1 MSSQT
6 RLVTLWCPVCKKM
19 TPHRVAPY
27 SEPRCLPCEDQ
38 TVCIPPPPPVREEQ
52 VQYPGR

>member
-6 RLVTLWCPVCKKM
+6 RLVALWCPVCKKM
-19 TPHRVAPY
+19 TPHRVATY

-38 TVCIPPPPPVREEQ
+38 TVCIPPPSVREEQ
-52 VQYPGR
+52 AQYPGR